1 MSEEKRIKE
10 LQKDLCNISSMC
22 SAEDYD
28 DCVARD
34 GSCAKCRN
42 IARNLYN
49 MNYCKQGE
57 VVEEVFAEI
66 KRHMRHS
73 FGEYPWESILEIDE
87 DVFNELRRKC
97 MEDGNEI

>member
-22 SAEDYD
+22 GAEDYD
-28 DCVARD
+28 GCVARD
-34 GSCAKCRN
+34 GSCARCRN
-42 IARNLYN
+42 VARDLYN
-49 MNYCKQGE
+49 TNYRKQGE
-57 VVEEVFAEI
+57 VVEEIFTEI
-66 KRHMRHS
+66 KRHMRHPFS
-73 FGEYPWESILEIDE
+73 EYPWESILEIDE